1 MKNILVLTLNDLAI
15 AVKNKTLVLVL
26 FIPIF
31 VFIAL
36 ISSTKLT

>member
-31 VFIAL
+31 GFYRAK
-36 ISSTKLT
+36 SRRQS